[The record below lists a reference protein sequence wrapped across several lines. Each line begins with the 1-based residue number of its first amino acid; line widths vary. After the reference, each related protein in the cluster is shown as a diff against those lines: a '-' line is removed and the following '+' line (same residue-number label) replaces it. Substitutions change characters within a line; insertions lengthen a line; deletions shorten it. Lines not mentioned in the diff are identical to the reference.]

1 MIEMILMILFN
12 VVWPPKGIIYME
24 EQLLQ
29 WGIALLKGYS
39 TEIMVIVITIFGI
52 GMLLYSAN
60 LSRYFRRVR
69 GSIRHLGFGL
79 LYAIR
84 NILFAWYY
92 LVWGAIHGR
101 VDRSEHGSR
110 TSLHYRFGR
119 WLYRM
124 LYIYVFRFI
133 HNNRVREI
141 VSRVI
146 ALVIIFWGVWNIP
159 GDLGFKIV

>member
-1 MIEMILMILFN
+1 MVEMIMMILYH

-29 WGIALLKGYS
+29 WGVALLIGYS
-39 TEIMVIVITIFGI
+39 AEIMVIAITIFGI

-69 GSIRHLGFGL
+69 GSATRLGYGV
-79 LYAIR
+79 LYALR
-84 NILFAWYY
+84 NILFAWAY
-92 LVWGAIHGR
+92 LVWGAVHGR
-101 VDRSEHGSR
+101 VDMSERGSR

-159 GDLGFKIV
+159 GDLGF